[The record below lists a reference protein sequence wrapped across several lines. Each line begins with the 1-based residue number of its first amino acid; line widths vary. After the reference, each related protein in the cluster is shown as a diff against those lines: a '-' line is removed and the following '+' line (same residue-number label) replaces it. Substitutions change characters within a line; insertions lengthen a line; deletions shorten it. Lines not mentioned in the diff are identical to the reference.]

1 MEREALTRLKEVA
14 AVAANMEEFSD
25 ADLEGEQVNDTDF
38 TPEKALDLMPKTTTR
53 WSLSTA
59 PVRVTRYE
67 SEKETS
73 D

>member
-1 MEREALTRLKEVA
+1 
-14 AVAANMEEFSD
+14 MEEFSD

-73 D
+73 DQQSEQFPQMAQKTDLER